1 MRIIQKLI
9 ILSFAILLIMPT
21 AGKEKLKTT
30 RLVELAKLDPTLKLD
45 IKYATKNNFLGRP
58 FYKEAKAYLQ
68 KHVAEDL
75 VKVSKKL
82 NKKGYGLIIFDG
94 YRPWSV
100 TKIFW
105 DETPPEKRKFVADP
119 KIGSNHNR
127 GCAVDLSLYNLKTQ
141 KELKMPCAFDTFSEV
156 AFPTYKGSTN
166 EERANRDLLRKAMES
181 ENFTVHP
188 NEYWHF
194 DYKDCD
200 KYEILDITF
209 EKLLSEGLLEDERL
223 YS

>member
-21 AGKEKLKTT
+21 VAKEKLKTT

-68 KHVAEDL
+68 EHVAKDL

-82 NKKGYGLIIFDG
+82 NKKGLGLIIFDG

-105 DETPPEKRKFVADP
+105 DETPIEKRKFVADP

-141 KELKMPCAFDTFSEV
+141 KEVKMPCAFDTFSEE
-156 AFPTYKGSTN
+156 ALPTYKGGTD
-166 EERANRDLLRKAMES
+166 EERANRDLLKEAMES

-188 NEYWHF
+188 NEWWHF

-200 KYEILDITF
+200 KYEILDIPF

>member
-1 MRIIQKLI
+1 MRLVQKLI
-9 ILSFAILLIMPT
+9 ILSFAILLTMP
-21 AGKEKLKTT
+21 AFAKEKLKTT
-30 RLVELAKLDPTLKLD
+30 KLVEPIKLDPTIKLD

-68 KHVAEDL
+68 EHVAKDL

-82 NKKGYGLIIFDG
+82 NKKGFRLIIFDG
-94 YRPWSV
+94 YRPWST

-105 DETPPEKRKFVADP
+105 DETPIEKRKFVADP

-141 KELKMPCAFDTFSEV
+141 KELKMPCAFDTFSQE
-156 AFPTYKGSTN
+156 ALPTYKGGRD
-166 EERANRDLLRKAMES
+166 EERANRDLLREVMES

-188 NEYWHF
+188 NEWWHF
-194 DYKDCD
+194 DYKDCED
-200 KYEILDITF
+200 YEILDVPF